1 MKTFFKKIS
10 ELIKNNYWLQP
21 LLLVALV
28 FALVFGISQFSSLA
42 TFFEKL
48 FATKEYP
55 TTCEEVTYTEAITK
69 WEATDNDTADTADDT
84 YILLIGSTDCAA
96 CQTLYPILNDYL
108 EINTQFEVDYI
119 NVAEDTNYVGEYFF
133 LDVFQ
138 WFPIG
143 STYDKNTTYY
153 EDKTL
158 TSDSYD
164 VLESNVTAY
173 GASDYFSNSFTALE
187 TPSILFIENGEISRI
202 WVITNIETGS
212 EAFTQIGTF
221 LNDLN

>member
-48 FATKEYP
+48 FDTEEYP
-55 TTCEEVTYTEAITK
+55 TTCEEVTYTEAVTK
-69 WEATDNDTADTADDT
+69 WDATDNDTADTADDS

-96 CQTLYPILNDYL
+96 CQTFYPILNDYL
-108 EINTQFEVDYI
+108 AINDQFKVDYI
-119 NVAEDTNYVGEYFF
+119 NVAEDTDYVGEYFF

-138 WFPIG
+138 WFPIE
-143 STYDKNTTYY
+143 STYNKNITYY

-158 TSDSYD
+158 NSDSYD
-164 VLESNVTAY
+164 VLESDVTSY
-173 GASDYFSNSFTALE
+173 GSTDYFNNSFTALE
-187 TPSILFIENGEISRI
+187 VPSLLVIEDGEISRI
-202 WVITNIETGS
+202 WIVTNISSES
-212 EAFTQIGTF
+212 EAFNQVGTF
-221 LNDLN
+221 LKDLN